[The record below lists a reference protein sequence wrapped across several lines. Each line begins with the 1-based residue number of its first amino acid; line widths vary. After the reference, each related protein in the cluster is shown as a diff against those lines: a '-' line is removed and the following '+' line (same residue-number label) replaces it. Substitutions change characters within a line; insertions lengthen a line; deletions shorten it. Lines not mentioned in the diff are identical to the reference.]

1 MAESEKPFI
10 CYKAGL
16 KMSIQ
21 PRNRAGWIYFTLWM
35 TSLIPLILG
44 FTALLSTEPTGA
56 WEIAV
61 VVGFLLL
68 VTIWAIAMIVWMKNR
83 SEVVDMNELMKIK
96 RELDAKKRRG
106 RGG

>member
-1 MAESEKPFI
+1 MAEQEKPFI
-10 CYKAGL
+10 CYKQGWN
-16 KMSIQ
+16 MQIV
-21 PRNRAGWIYFTLWM
+21 PRGRTGWTYFALWM
-35 TSLIPLILG
+35 SSLIPLVLG

-106 RGG
+106 GR